1 MSRSIGQQTDY
12 RDGEVQT
19 DPYSPDYVVKP
30 GVQPELLTLA
40 TLSYGCGLPAGLAEV
55 EMIERARAKRA
66 WEATLPP
73 LADIEQHDKRKR
85 MMEDMEL
92 VEWELREKE
101 IEKLQEARL
110 SMLKRLL
117 RQREENHCEINMKR
131 IDKLWLVVAGIGGG
145 DWCSIRGELMIIFL
159 YKYIVYYYVINIIQ
173 DSQARNQGG
182 TSKTHS

>member
-1 MSRSIGQQTDY
+1 MHKMADDAAASSSLTSGTRTVACQTDY
-12 RDGEVQT
+12 RDSEMQT

-30 GVQPELLTLA
+30 GIQPELLTLA

-73 LADIEQHDKRKR
+73 LSDISQHDKRKR

-101 IEKLQEARL
+101 IEKLQDARL
-110 SMLKRLL
+110 QMLKKLL

-131 IDKLWLVVAGIGGG
+131 IDKLWYTL
-145 DWCSIRGELMIIFL
+145 
-159 YKYIVYYYVINIIQ
+159 
-173 DSQARNQGG
+173 
-182 TSKTHS
+182 